1 MLGTLG
7 PTALRKALNMSR
19 ILTVSDTVDI
29 DAAADELYTLISDPT
44 RMPQWSPENR
54 GATVL
59 NPAEDGTAFVG
70 MTFEGRNQ
78 RGRASW
84 ITRCTVTAA
93 DPGRR
98 FAFTVHTI
106 GVKKPRLRGAN
117 ASWEYRFEPTTSGTT
132 KVTETWNDDRT
143 SWPDPLVAVFDR
155 VVTSGKTFP
164 EFQRANIRKTL
175 DALKC
180 AAERGAT

>member
-1 MLGTLG
+1 M
-7 PTALRKALNMSR
+7 AR
-19 ILTVSDTVDI
+19 IMTVSDTVDI
-29 DAAADELYTLISDPT
+29 EADADVLYSLVSDPT
-44 RMPQWSPENR
+44 RMGDWSPENR

-59 NPAEDGTAFVG
+59 NPAHDGAAFVG
-70 MTFEGRNQ
+70 MLFEGRNK

-84 ITRCTVTAA
+84 VTRCTVTAA

-106 GVKKPRLRGAN
+106 GVRKPRLRGAN
-117 ASWEYRFEPTTSGTT
+117 ASWEYTFERIAPGRTT
-132 KVTETWNDDRT
+132 VTETWRDDRT

-155 VVTSGKTFP
+155 IATSGKTFS

-175 DALKC
+175 EALKR
-180 AAERGAT
+180 ATERTGN